1 MFRGGDFVRALA
13 GASAVGRLYAVV
25 GSVSITRTSE
35 LVARAVIGDFIYE
48 GDHVETGVDGA
59 ATILFV
65 DGTAFQLDAD
75 THLAVKEIP
84 RGAKE
89 TSDGALYRIISGA
102 FRFIAGERATNGP
115 IIDTPV
121 GSIRSNGRAVGF
133 GSLAFSALTLGLI
146 NELKAGSADLS
157 LLNDETIT
165 YKDLKHGVFVV
176 VTKEANPR
184 VIVVDDP
191 GVSVVLRPDGAAV
204 SVQSV
209 ANSPAQMALLQAAY
223 NQVASTYSQGI
234 QDPFIQQFQQGTNPS
249 EHANAQPQSAPSSTG
264 SSTPA
269 NELNLSPPLLQ
280 ENSNVQLASVVGQG
294 SSLAIFPSTA
304 ERGDCNDDKF
314 SNSVADSGRALFNF
328 DDDQLGFSFE
338 R

>member
-13 GASAVGRLYAVV
+13 GASAIGRLYAVV
-25 GSVSITRTSE
+25 GSVSITRASE
-35 LVARAVIGDFIYE
+35 SIARAVTGDFIYE
-48 GDHVETGVDGA
+48 GDHVETGFDGA

-65 DGTAFQLDAD
+65 DGTTFQLDAD

-89 TSDGALYRIISGA
+89 TSDGALCRIISGA
-102 FRFIAGERATNGP
+102 FRFIAGERASNAF
-115 IIDTPV
+115 IDTPV
-121 GSIRSNGRAVGF
+121 GGIRSNGRAVGF
-133 GSLAFSALTLGLI
+133 GSLAFGALTLGLI
-146 NELKAGSADLS
+146 KELKAGSADLS

-264 SSTPA
+264 SSTPP
-269 NELNLSPPLLQ
+269 NELNLSPQLLQ
-280 ENSNVQLASVVGQG
+280 ENSNVQLASVVSGKSF
-294 SSLAIFPSTA
+294 SSSR
-304 ERGDCNDDKF
+304 ER
-314 SNSVADSGRALFNF
+314 
-328 DDDQLGFSFE
+328 
-338 R
+338 